1 MSGDGQTKSAV
12 RWTAV
17 TPSDSTVT
25 HYRAIWINGAG
36 NIALRDASGNDE
48 TFTVIAG
55 TLLPLQPTRVL
66 LTNTTAS
73 GIIGLN

>member
-1 MSGDGQTKSAV
+1 MSDGKTKSA
-12 RWTAV
+12 TAWVSV

-25 HYRAIWINGAG
+25 NYRAIWVNGAG
-36 NIALRDASGNDE
+36 DIALRDDQGNDE

-66 LTNTTAS
+66 STGTTAT